1 MTNPLPIPDELWSK
15 VPADAQ
21 AAIAAVSLA
30 MQQRINDLETRVR
43 ELEARLNLN
52 STNSSKPPSTDPI
65 GFKRTPPRPPG
76 RRHRGGQKGHARAVR
91 PLVPPEKVAQTV
103 VCKPP
108 TCRRCGHALGGNDP
122 TPRAHQ
128 VAEFPPIEP
137 MVIEYQ
143 LHRLACPNCRTVT
156 CAALPEGV
164 PSGCFG
170 PRLQATLC
178 LLAGGYR
185 LSKRQVRSIVGDLS
199 GLSVSTGMV
208 CKLERTTA
216 DTLAGPV
223 AELAEHVHQAP
234 AVNIDETGWREGRK
248 RAWLWVVLTPLV
260 TVFAVARS
268 RAATVAK
275 GLLGPHSGQV
285 VTSDRFS
292 AYEWIDPAA
301 RQVCWAHLRRDFQAM
316 IDRGGEAES
325 VGCRLLK
332 SSDKLFA
339 AWHRVRDGTAD
350 RSRFAATAGRL
361 RGEVRT
367 ALEEGSRS
375 PCAKTAATCWEV
387 LKVEPGLWTFARM
400 PGVEPTNNAAERSLR
415 HAVIWRR
422 VSGGSDSESGGRFVA
437 RVLSVVATC
446 RQQRRDVLGYL
457 TSCFEARLSGHRIPS
472 LLPEKTPE
480 ISAA

>member
-1 MTNPLPIPDELWSK
+1 MTNPPPIPDELWSK
-15 VPADAQ
+15 VPPDAQ
-21 AAIAAVSLA
+21 AAIAAVFLA
-30 MQQRINDLETRVR
+30 MQQRINALETRVR
-43 ELEARLNLN
+43 DLEARLNLN
-52 STNSSKPPSTDPI
+52 STNSSRPPSTDPI
-65 GFKRTPPRPPG
+65 GFKRKPPQPPG
-76 RRHRGGQKGHARAVR
+76 RRNRGGQKGHARSVR
-91 PLVPPEKVAQTV
+91 PLVPPEKVAQAV

-108 TCRRCGHALGGNDP
+108 ACRRCGHALDGDDP

-128 VAEFPPIEP
+128 VAEVPPVEP
-137 MVIEYQ
+137 TVIEYQ

-164 PSGCFG
+164 PTGCFG
-170 PRLQATLC
+170 PRLQAIFC

-185 LSKRQVRSIVGDLS
+185 LSKRQARSIVGDVL

-208 CKLERTTA
+208 CKLDRLTA
-216 DTLAGPV
+216 ETLAGPV

-248 RAWLWVVLTPLV
+248 RAWRWVALTPLV

-268 RAATVAK
+268 RGAAVAK
-275 GLLGPHSGQV
+275 GLLGPRPDQV

-292 AYEWIDPAA
+292 AYEWIDPGC

-316 IDRGGEAES
+316 IDRGGEAEPI
-325 VGCRLLK
+325 GERLLGL
-332 SSDKLFA
+332 SSTLFRV
-339 AWHRVRDGTAD
+339 WHRVRDGTTD
-350 RSRFAATAGRL
+350 RPRFAATVGRL
-361 RGEVRT
+361 RRAVRKV
-367 ALEEGSRS
+367 LEDGSRS
-375 PCAKTAATCWEV
+375 PCAKTSATCWEI
-387 LKVEPGLWTFARM
+387 LKVEPAMWTFARVA
-400 PGVEPTNNAAERSLR
+400 GVEPTNNAAERSLR

-422 VSGGSDSESGGRFVA
+422 VSGGSDSESGSRFVA

-457 TSCFEARLSGHRIPS
+457 TSCFKARLSGHCIPS